1 MFTLAFMLRLFIVY
15 DFISQNGGGG
25 LLEKQSQKEK
35 SNLFNFNNDKLVP
48 TTTGNFVVRLVNKNI
63 L

>member
-1 MFTLAFMLRLFIVY
+1 MLRLFIVY

-48 TTTGNFVVRLVNKNI
+48 TTTGNFVFRLVNKNI